1 MFRDNAPVI
10 SIGLVPFWTPA
21 QAKPCS
27 SPARHA
33 KTSAP
38 TLYASLLHCSPCEQ
52 DVRIYSK
59 LPDVLAS
66 EVRADCPCC
75 GSIMQTRGHA
85 RQSHASD
92 CSETRYPERIV
103 AWAA

>member
-1 MFRDNAPVI
+1 MFRDEAQRSARVWCPSGHRKGEALLIICPGRRNVRPD
-10 SIGLVPFWTPA
+10 LVCILW
-21 QAKPCS
+21 
-27 SPARHA
+27 
-33 KTSAP
+33 
-38 TLYASLLHCSPCEQ
+38 HCSPCEQ

-75 GSIMQTRGHA
+75 GRTMRHA
-85 RQSHASD
+85 FTRQSHASD
-92 CSETRYPERIV
+92 CSETRYPERIA

>member
-1 MFRDNAPVI
+1 
-10 SIGLVPFWTPA
+10 VPFWTPA

-27 SPARHA
+27 SPARPA

-38 TLYASLLHCSPCEQ
+38 TLYASLWHCSPCEQ

-59 LPDVLAS
+59 LPEVLAG

-75 GSIMQTRGHA
+75 GRIMQTRGHA
-85 RQSHASD
+85 RQSLACD
-92 CSETRYPERIV
+92 CSETRYPERIA